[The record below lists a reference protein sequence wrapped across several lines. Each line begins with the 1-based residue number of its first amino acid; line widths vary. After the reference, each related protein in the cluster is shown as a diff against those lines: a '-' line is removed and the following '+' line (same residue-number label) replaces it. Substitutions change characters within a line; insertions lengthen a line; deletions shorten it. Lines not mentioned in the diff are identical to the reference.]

1 MRITIGEFLIS
12 RLKQIG
18 VTEIIG
24 VPGDFNL
31 NFLEQVN
38 EAEGIR
44 FIGTCNELNAAYAA
58 DGYARSRGVAALLTT
73 YGVGELSALNGIA
86 GAAAEH
92 VPLVSLAG
100 APPLYATED
109 RYDLHHTMADGNFRN
124 MLDSIGQF
132 TATAVR
138 LTPMN
143 AVVEIDRAL
152 HTCLREKRPV
162 HLQLPSDISHLC
174 VEAPDTDF
182 DLTLPGSDPE
192 RLESAAS
199 RVLELFDAAQRP
211 VILADLDADRHGF
224 VPALQAFAEKT
235 GTPYAHLNSGKGVL
249 DEHHP
254 LFLGTYNGAGSAPA
268 VKAAIEQADFL
279 ITTTPRFIE
288 ANSGGFT
295 HALPET
301 TLDFGDQHVSIGKEH
316 FIGITVLELLD
327 LLLERVPAGNSQVA
341 AAPAASISEPWEVQ
355 AGAELT
361 QERLWPR
368 LARFLREDDVVI
380 AEAGTS
386 SIGLGPHP
394 LPTGTRYIN
403 SGIWG
408 SIGFT
413 LPATLGSQ
421 LAEPGRRH
429 ILFIGDG
436 SFQMTA
442 QELSTILRQ
451 NLKPIIVLLNNR
463 GYTIERLILG
473 MDAEYNDIQ
482 NWSFSQL
489 PRIFHPDTSMRS
501 HQART
506 EGELEEALAD
516 IEESEDGA
524 FLELHLDPK
533 DAPAGLKTFGPMT
546 ADFDFGPRGPRNP

>member
-1 MRITIGEFLIS
+1 MRPTIGEFLIN
-12 RLKQIG
+12 RLRQIG
-18 VTEIIG
+18 ITEIIG

-31 NFLEQVN
+31 NFLEQVAA
-38 EAEGIR
+38 AEGIR

-58 DGYARSRGVAALLTT
+58 DGYARSRGVGVLLTT

-109 RYDLHHTMADGNFRN
+109 RYDLHHTLADGDFRD
-124 MLDSIGQF
+124 MLDSIGRF

-143 AVVEIDRAL
+143 AAIEIDRAL
-152 HTCLREKRPV
+152 LTCLREKRPV
-162 HLQLPSDISHLC
+162 HLQLPSDISHLTID
-174 VEAPDTDF
+174 APTGPL

-192 RLESAAS
+192 RLKAAAT
-199 RVLELFDAAQRP
+199 RVLALFDAAQRP
-211 VILADLDADRHGF
+211 AILVDQDAARHGF
-224 VPALQAFAEKT
+224 IPRLQAFAEKT
-235 GTPYAHLNSGKGVL
+235 GTPYAHLSSAKGVL
-249 DEHHP
+249 DERHP
-254 LFLGTYNGAGSAPA
+254 LFLGTYNGAASAPA
-268 VKAAIEQADFL
+268 VKTAIEQSDCL

-295 HALPET
+295 HRLPAT
-301 TLDFGDQHVSIGKEH
+301 TLDFGDQHVSIGGEH
-316 FIGITVLELLD
+316 FLGITVPELLD
-327 LLLERVPAGNSQVA
+327 LLVERVRAAEPREETAASTSAPREVRA
-341 AAPAASISEPWEVQ
+341 AAP
-355 AGAELT
+355 LT

-380 AEAGTS
+380 AEVGTS

-394 LPTGTRYIN
+394 LPSGVRYIN

-421 LAEPGRRH
+421 LAEPERRH
-429 ILFIGDG
+429 VLFIGDG

-442 QELSTILRQ
+442 QELSTILRED
-451 NLKPIIVLLNNR
+451 LRPIIVLINNR
-463 GYTIERLILG
+463 GYTIERHILG
-473 MDAEYNDIQ
+473 MDAAYNDIQ
-482 NWSFSQL
+482 NWAFREL
-489 PRIFHPDTSMRS
+489 PRIFRPDTGMLSLA
-501 HQART
+501 ART
-506 EGELEEALAD
+506 EGELEEALARIGNSD
-516 IEESEDGA
+516 TGA
-524 FLELHLDPK
+524 LLELHLDPV
-533 DAPAGLKTFGPMT
+533 DAPAGLKAFGPMT

>member
-1 MRITIGEFLIS
+1 MRTTTVGEFLID

-18 VTEIIG
+18 ITEIIG

-31 NFLEQVN
+31 NFLEQVD

-58 DGYARSRGVAALLTT
+58 DGYARSRGVSALLTT

-92 VPLVSLAG
+92 VSLISLAG
-100 APPLYATED
+100 SPPLYATED
-109 RYDLHHTMADGNFRN
+109 RYDLHHTMADGDFQN

-138 LTPMN
+138 LSPMN

-162 HLQLPSDISHLC
+162 HIQLPSDISHLC
-174 VEAPDTDF
+174 IEVPEEPFSTR
-182 DLTLPGSDPE
+182 LPASDPE
-192 RLESAAS
+192 RLEAAAK
-199 RVLELFDAAQRP
+199 RVLELFSAAEHP
-211 VILADLDADRHGF
+211 VILADQDAARHGF
-224 VPALQAFAEKT
+224 EPALQAFAEKT
-235 GTPYAHLNSGKGVL
+235 GTPYAHLNSGKGVMN
-249 DEHHP
+249 EQHP
-254 LFLGTYNGAGSAPA
+254 LFLGTYNGAASTPQ
-268 VKAAIEQADFL
+268 VKKAIEEADFL

-288 ANSGGFT
+288 VNSGGFT
-295 HALPET
+295 HNLPSS

-316 FIGITVLELLD
+316 FLGITVLELLD
-327 LLLERVPAGNSQVA
+327 LLVERVPAGQKVKEME
-341 AAPAASISEPWEVQ
+341 APAVQ
-355 AGAELT
+355 EWKVEEAAELT
-361 QERLWPR
+361 QARLWPR
-368 LARFLREDDVVI
+368 MARFLKEDDVVV

-386 SIGLGPHP
+386 NIGMGPHR

-413 LPATLGSQ
+413 LPATMGSQ
-421 LAEPGRRH
+421 LAAPERRH
-429 ILFIGDG
+429 LLFIGDG
-436 SFQMTA
+436 SFHMTV
-442 QELSTILRQ
+442 QELSTILRED
-451 NLKPIIVLLNNR
+451 LKPIIVLVNNR
-463 GYTIERLILG
+463 GYTIERFILG
-473 MDAEYNDIQ
+473 MDSAYNDIQ
-482 NWSFSQL
+482 NWSFGDL
-489 PRIFHPDTSMRS
+489 PKVFKPDTTMVSY
-501 HQART
+501 QART
-506 EGELEEALAD
+506 EGELEEALAQ
-516 IEESEDGA
+516 IESSDVGA

-533 DAPAGLKTFGPMT
+533 DAPAGLQSFGPMT